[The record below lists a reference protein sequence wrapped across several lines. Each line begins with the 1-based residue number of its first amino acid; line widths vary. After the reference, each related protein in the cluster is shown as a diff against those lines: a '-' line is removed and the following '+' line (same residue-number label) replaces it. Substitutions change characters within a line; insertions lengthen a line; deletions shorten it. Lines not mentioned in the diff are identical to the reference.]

1 MAVLDLAGHSVLEGA
16 STEQRKTRLL
26 VTQGVCGGA
35 WEPFISLSS
44 ETAMFPRRHLRSSQ
58 ARYHRLA
65 PSCGRALL
73 SLGEPR

>member
-35 WEPFISLSS
+35 GEPFY
-44 ETAMFPRRHLRSSQ
+44 FP
-58 ARYHRLA
+58 
-65 PSCGRALL
+65 
-73 SLGEPR
+73 EF